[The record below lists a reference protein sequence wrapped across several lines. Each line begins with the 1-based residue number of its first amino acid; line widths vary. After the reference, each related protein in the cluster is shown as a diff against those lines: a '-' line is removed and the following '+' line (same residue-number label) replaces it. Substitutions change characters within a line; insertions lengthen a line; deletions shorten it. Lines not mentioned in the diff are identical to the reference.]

1 MKKKFWKW
9 VKDSAAKKNIL
20 RLDGL
25 IDDWKIDSED
35 SLTTPQEF
43 RAELDACKGDIELFI
58 NSPGGNVFA
67 AAEIFSMLKEYRGG
81 RITAKIP
88 AFCASA
94 ATIIAMS
101 AATVEISPL
110 AFMVIHDPFVDCFG
124 TEKDLMEGAK
134 FLRDLKAN
142 IIEIYR
148 QKTGLSRDKI
158 SDLMDAETYMN
169 AEKAVEL
176 HFADRLMFEE
186 KTAAQM
192 YSASRNEPLLFK
204 IYRASSSEA
213 KSIRK
218 DPRRRLI
225 VGCNY
230 EWRKSDEV

>member
-35 SLTTPQEF
+35 SLTTPKEF
-43 RAELDACKGDIELFI
+43 REELNSCKGDIEVYI

-94 ATIIAMS
+94 ATIIAMAS
-101 AATVEISPL
+101 ETIEISPL
-110 AFMVIHDPFVDCFG
+110 AFMMIHDPFVDCFG

-169 AEKAVEL
+169 AEKAIEL
-176 HFADRLMFEE
+176 GFADKFMFEE
-186 KTAAQM
+186 KMTARM

-230 EWRKSDEV
+230 EWRKSDEA